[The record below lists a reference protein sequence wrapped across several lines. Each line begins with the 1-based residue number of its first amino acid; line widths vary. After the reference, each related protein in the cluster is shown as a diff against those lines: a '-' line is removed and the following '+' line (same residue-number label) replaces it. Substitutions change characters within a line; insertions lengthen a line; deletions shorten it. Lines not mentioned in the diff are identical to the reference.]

1 MCMLRFKGFLAALA
15 TSSTFG
21 LIPLFTL
28 PLMAAGMHFPSIL
41 FYRFF
46 IAALMLG
53 GALLLMRQS
62 LRVSRR
68 QLFTLAGL
76 SLLYDGSAVF
86 LLWSY
91 EYLASGVATTINFLY
106 PVFVTVVMMWWF
118 KEKKSGWTFTALGL
132 AFCGVAVLSLGG
144 GAGGGP
150 SPLGV
155 GIDLLSA
162 ASYAFYIVGVNR
174 TCAKDMGLLK
184 LNFYI
189 FLFAAAGL
197 LAFALAAGRFERVP
211 DARSDFNL
219 TMLALVCTVASNMT
233 LVYAVKRI
241 GSVLTSVLGAMESL
255 TAVCVGVWVFGEVFT
270 ARLAWGV
277 ALVIAA
283 VSVVLLSPYLTP
295 FFRRFKYYYLTEVQG
310 RHRGLK
316 APR

>member
-1 MCMLRFKGFLAALA
+1 MVNFKGFLAALA

-53 GALLLMRQS
+53 GVLLLMRKS
-62 LRVSRR
+62 LRVSRA
-68 QLFTLAGL
+68 QFFTLAGL

-91 EYLASGVATTINFLY
+91 EYLSSGVATTINFLY
-106 PVFVTVVMMWWF
+106 PVFVTVIMVWGY
-118 KEKKSGWTFTALGL
+118 KEKKSAWTFAALVL

-144 GAGGGP
+144 GAGGRP
-150 SPLGV
+150 SLTGV
-155 GIDLLSA
+155 LIDLLSA
-162 ASYAFYIVGVNR
+162 ASYALYIVGVNR
-174 TCAKDMGLLK
+174 SCVKDMGLLK

-189 FLFAAAGL
+189 FLFASAGL
-197 LAFALAAGRFERVP
+197 LAVALAAGRFERVP
-211 DARSDFNL
+211 DPRSDLNL
-219 TMLALVCTVASNMT
+219 TLLALVCTVGSNMT

-241 GSVLTSVLGAMESL
+241 GSTLTSVLGAMEAV

-270 ARLAWGV
+270 AQLAWGV
-277 ALVIAA
+277 GMIIAA
-283 VSVVLLSPYLTP
+283 VTVVVLSPYLTP
-295 FFRRFKYYYLTEVQG
+295 FFRRFKYYYLTEVSG